1 MHRKVLGLRN
11 AAACALALATLTAC
25 GPGVEPSL
33 ARGDMVPWSFGPSWG
48 GMRPDIPSEA
58 LTVQRI
64 RGDAPPTGTLQP
76 QAGNVWPDP
85 EGPRATLANPE
96 EALRGI
102 PPRGSSTLDLPPI
115 DLPSPMPGITP
126 RPPPPP
132 APRLPPPQP
141 LPRADGQV
149 IPTPGGPRVTT
160 GGTGN
165 VQGTVGPGGRQGTAV
180 RDGATTTIFEPGRPP
195 MVVPTPR

>member
-11 AAACALALATLTAC
+11 AALCALALATLTAC

-48 GMRPDIPSEA
+48 GMRPDVPSEA

-64 RGDAPPTGTLQP
+64 RGDSPPASTLQP
-76 QAGNVWPDP
+76 QPGNVWPDP

-102 PPRGSSTLDLPPI
+102 PPRGSSTLDLPPL
-115 DLPSPMPGITP
+115 DLAPPAEMPRVRTTA
-126 RPPPPP
+126 PPPPP
-132 APRLPPPQP
+132 
-141 LPRADGQV
+141 LPRSDGQV
-149 IPTPGGPRVTT
+149 IGAPGGPRVTT
-160 GGTGN
+160 GGAGN
-165 VQGTVGPGGRQGTAV
+165 VQTTVGPGGRQGTAI
-180 RDGATTTIFEPGRPP
+180 RDGATTTIIEPGRPP